1 MNLSPSPAATPPLA
15 PLFELDRATVVRG
28 ATRVLHDLS
37 LTIPLGQHTAILGPN
52 GCGKSTFIKL
62 INREL
67 YPLAREGEAPVKVFG
82 LRRWNVS
89 QLRNRLGVVTSD
101 LTRDLQQMPQ
111 LRVED
116 AVVTGAPIWA
126 TLYGPILI
134 YALIQMSI
142 HGVVAQVRFTTH
154 IPRCKRGFAVVK
166 HLLERLL
173 PMNQISLSGPKTLW
187 IADRFVI

>member
-1 MNLSPSPAATPPLA
+1 MYLPASPATAASAA

-28 ATRVLHDLS
+28 ATLVLHDLS

-89 QLRNRLGVVTSD
+89 QLRNRLGGH
-101 LTRDLQQMPQ
+101 R
-111 LRVED
+111 
-116 AVVTGAPIWA
+116 I
-126 TLYGPILI
+126 
-134 YALIQMSI
+134 
-142 HGVVAQVRFTTH
+142 
-154 IPRCKRGFAVVK
+154 
-166 HLLERLL
+166 
-173 PMNQISLSGPKTLW
+173 
-187 IADRFVI
+187 